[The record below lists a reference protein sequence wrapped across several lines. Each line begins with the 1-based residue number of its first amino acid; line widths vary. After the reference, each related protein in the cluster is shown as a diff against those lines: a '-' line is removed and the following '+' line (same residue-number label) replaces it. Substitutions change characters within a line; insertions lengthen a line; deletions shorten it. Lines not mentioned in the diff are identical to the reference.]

1 MLLAGIRCTPSLVT
15 PTTARAFAAVRELWA
30 TQLRVKDTGKTFEV
44 EFNTGERFSL
54 PAEYL
59 RVESPAAGNQDARD
73 AFGRPKVVHGR
84 RHVSILDVEPVG
96 SYAVRLSFD
105 DLHSHGIY
113 TWPLLHDL
121 GSHKLSRMRRYLR
134 ALGDRGLS
142 RDPPALLHRRQRASG
157 EGGAMQ
163 QQQQQQDAGDAS
175 GAGGGVAANGT
186 NGSTS
191 AAGSRIPGSSS
202 GDSSGTSVSREGA
215 GQRGK
220 QQRGNGGG
228 GGSSAPNPG

>member
-1 MLLAGIRCTPSLVT
+1 MRWAPCCALSRGQRHGTCQPLPGSPLTFSTLWLLLTP
-15 PTTARAFAAVRELWA
+15 
-30 TQLRVKDTGKTFEV
+30 
-44 EFNTGERFSL
+44 
-54 PAEYL
+54 PAPFPHN
-59 RVESPAAGNQDARD
+59 R
-73 AFGRPKVVHGR
+73 
-84 RHVSILDVEPVG
+84 
-96 SYAVRLSFD
+96 RLSFD